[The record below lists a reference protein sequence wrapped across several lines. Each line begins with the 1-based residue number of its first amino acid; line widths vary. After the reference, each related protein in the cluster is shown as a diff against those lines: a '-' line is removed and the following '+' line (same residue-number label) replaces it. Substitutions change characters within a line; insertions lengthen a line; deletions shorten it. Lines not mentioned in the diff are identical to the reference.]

1 VYTQADQFR
10 SLSLIRN
17 NYTSLLQVLHFVL
30 LKSLDEMK
38 KMINSYDFMVA
49 SDYYTRDFA
58 ASFYRQL

>member
-17 NYTSLLQVLHFVL
+17 NYTSLLQVLHF
-30 LKSLDEMK
+30 LDEMK

>member
-38 KMINSYDFMVA
+38 KMINSYDFMVD